1 MARPQKEGLDY
12 FPHDVD
18 LSKNDEIGELEILYG
33 NDGYAVYLKILE
45 RIYKKGDKLGISA
58 AETIQ
63 ILSRNCNVSVD
74 RLKEILDKAV
84 KIGLFSS
91 VEYKQGFLISDE
103 ITRRMKPVFD
113 KREKMQKKYEKGI
126 SAAETPP
133 ETTIVKESK
142 VKESREEKDIC
153 APKAHVDTPEP
164 TETPKEETK
173 DPAGK
178 KAKEAEFDAFCDNV
192 VAFLNTK
199 TGREYSAKS
208 QVVKDLL
215 RARFNE
221 GRSAYDC
228 RLVIVSKCRDWI
240 ADEKMAKYLRITTL
254 FNKSKFEEYLQEAK
268 MKVKEEQSGEK

>member
-58 AETIQ
+58 AETMQ

-91 VEYKQGFLISDE
+91 VEYKNGFLISDE
-103 ITRRMKPVFD
+103 INRRMKPVFD

-133 ETTIVKESK
+133 ETTIVKERK
-142 VKESREEKDIC
+142 GKESKEKESIVNEKNNIYTRWQEKGIVVHNGMNSRIETAIRGCLKEGLTEPDILR
-153 APKAHVDTPEP
+153 AIDNYAEILSNPAEYFFQYRWSLWDFLKRGVHKFLDIEIS
-164 TETPKEETK
+164 KSNYK
-173 DPAGK
+173 RQKNAGK
-178 KAKEAEFDAFCDNV
+178 TESGSKHVTSEPSK
-192 VAFLNTK
+192 
-199 TGREYSAKS
+199 
-208 QVVKDLL
+208 
-215 RARFNE
+215 
-221 GRSAYDC
+221 YDDIEN
-228 RLVIVSKCRDWI
+228 R
-240 ADEKMAKYLRITTL
+240 
-254 FNKSKFEEYLQEAK
+254 
-268 MKVKEEQSGEK
+268 